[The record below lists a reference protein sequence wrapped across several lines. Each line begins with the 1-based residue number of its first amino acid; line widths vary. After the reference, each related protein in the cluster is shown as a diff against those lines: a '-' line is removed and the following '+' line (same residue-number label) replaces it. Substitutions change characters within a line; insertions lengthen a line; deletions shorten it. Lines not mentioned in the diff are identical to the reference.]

1 MREKHTVFFEPPD
14 TAVWRFVGDIS
25 ETEMRELT
33 SREKSLIA
41 GRPYLLKLVD
51 LSRTGTV
58 SAGARRAGAE
68 KVHDVPVLGVAVF
81 GAHFAIRVLADLV
94 VRAGSF
100 LRRIDAVPTRYF
112 ATEAEARAWLA
123 ERRVLIKAGKQSGSS

>member
-14 TAVWRFVGDIS
+14 TAVWRFAGDIS
-25 ETEMRELT
+25 EAEMRELT
-33 SREKSLIA
+33 SLEKSFIA

-51 LSRTGTV
+51 LSRIGSV
-58 SAGARRAGAE
+58 SAGARKAGAE

-100 LRRIDAVPTRYF
+100 IRRIDTVPTRYF

-123 ERRVLIKAGKQSGSS
+123 ERRAVIATEKQS